1 MFLAGFAS
9 QKHPTPPIF
18 EKILIPVIREAKMG
32 LREQLMADLKDA
44 MRSGDEVRK
53 STIRMARAAIVNAE
67 KAEGATELTEA
78 DLQQI
83 IAQQAKQRR
92 DSIAEFEKGGR
103 EDLAAR
109 EQAELAVLMRY
120 LPRQL
125 TEAEIETAAKAKI
138 AEVGATSMAQ
148 FGSVMR
154 PLMAEFGDQAD
165 GRLVNQ
171 VVRRLLSQ

>member
-1 MFLAGFAS
+1 
-9 QKHPTPPIF
+9 
-18 EKILIPVIREAKMG
+18 MG

-53 STIRMARAAIVNAE
+53 STIRMVRAAMVNAE
-67 KAEGATELTEA
+67 KAEGATKLTEA
-78 DLQQI
+78 DIQQV

-92 DSIAEFEKGGR
+92 DAILEFEKGGR
-103 EDLAAR
+103 EDLAEKER
-109 EQAELAVLMRY
+109 AELEVLMQY

-125 TEAEIETAAKAKI
+125 TEEEIETEARAKI

-148 FGSVMR
+148 FGDVMR
-154 PLMAEFGDQAD
+154 SLMAEFGDRAD